1 MFDLADKMPDNIK
14 DDVRPLLKALNS
26 RKHWNDEAK
35 SNLAKLTKLLR
46 KMNYRSFVGHPRR
59 YHLTRIGDSCLYD
72 VPTYRKGV
80 LTQFRGKRIR
90 IVCVSSGR
98 FDRLLMAGVVGDT
111 PPRKLK
117 VKEKTS
123 FVFPAI
129 GDHEISYLGRRFMVV
144 NSRGNFPIELHQGS
158 SEFIDLGSCDLILL
172 DGKECCPIATMK
184 YSATGELVGT
194 LIGKKWG
201 ENFPSMKD
209 AVAGMAK
216 QHERVRSWILTL

>member
-35 SNLAKLTKLLR
+35 INLAKLTKLLR
-46 KMNYRSFVGHPRR
+46 KMKYQSFVGHPRR

-80 LTQFRGKRIR
+80 LTGFRGKRIR

-98 FDRLLMAGVVGDT
+98 FDRLLMAGVVGAT
-111 PPRKLK
+111 PPRKLM
-117 VKEKTS
+117 VKEKTQ
-123 FVFPAI
+123 FVFPDI

-144 NSRGNFPIELHQGS
+144 NSKGNFPIELHQGS
-158 SEFIDLGSCDLILL
+158 SEFVDLASCDLILL
-172 DGKECCPIATMK
+172 DGKQCCPIATMK

-194 LIGKKWG
+194 LVGRKWG
-201 ENFPSMKD
+201 ENFPSVRD

-216 QHERVRSWILTL
+216 QHQRVRRWILT